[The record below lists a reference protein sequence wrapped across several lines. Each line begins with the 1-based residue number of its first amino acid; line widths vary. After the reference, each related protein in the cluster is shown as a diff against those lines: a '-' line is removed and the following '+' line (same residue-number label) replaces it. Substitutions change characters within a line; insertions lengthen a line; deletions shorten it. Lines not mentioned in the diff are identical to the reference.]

1 MSELIIDEDWL
12 KQLSEGTN
20 EAYEKLFATYWPR
33 IYSLV
38 HMLVKSDIQ
47 AEDLTQDIFIKIWNN
62 KEELP
67 QIRNLDAYIYTVAR
81 NASLDFLKKRVL
93 VTDNLENLIIN
104 LRDDALGPEQQLVY
118 KDLKNCLRDGI
129 DALPVNIREVFIL
142 SRYEGLSHEEIAA
155 QLGISVYTSKTYVV
169 RGLKA
174 LRLYIRHHAQ
184 VQSILLAFLIL
195 NRM

>member
-142 SRYEGLSHEEIAA
+142 SRYEGLSHEEIAT

>member
-62 KEELP
+62 KEDLP

>member
-142 SRYEGLSHEEIAA
+142 SRYEGLSHEEIAV